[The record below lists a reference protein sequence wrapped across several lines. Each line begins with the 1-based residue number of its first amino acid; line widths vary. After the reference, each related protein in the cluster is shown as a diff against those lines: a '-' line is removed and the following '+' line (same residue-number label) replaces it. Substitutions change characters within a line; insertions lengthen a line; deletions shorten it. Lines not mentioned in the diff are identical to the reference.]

1 MNESAKTL
9 LFVVIAVVVCGAAW
23 LTGPRDIEQPGAADL
38 IGTDLI
44 KQFDPLSAASIEI
57 VEFDEANAA
66 VKPFRVERKKVKDQ
80 IRWVI
85 PSHQDYPTDAQNQLS
100 DAAAA
105 VMGLPVLD
113 LVGESAAAHAEYG
126 VLDPD
131 PKVRKPG
138 DRGVGKRVVL
148 RDEKGGEL
156 ASLIIGKAVPDKPE
170 LRYVRRVGDDR
181 VCVVK
186 LSVDK
191 ITAEF
196 EKWIEKDL
204 LKLNPWDITTVRIN
218 DYRADLLRQR
228 LEVRGRMTLAHDD
241 AAEQK
246 WRMVSDTTLD
256 PDSGQWKETPLADD
270 EELDAP
276 KLDGMKTALDDL
288 KIVDVERK
296 PEGLSADLK
305 ATGDAVANEESL
317 VARGFVIADVGEGKQ
332 VYSSRGEIRVGTK
345 EGVEYVLRFGEV
357 TGEESKKEGNEKK
370 EGDTAQNGEKKD
382 ESSPGMN
389 RYLFVMA
396 QFNQDL
402 IERPKLED
410 ETPAAGAEPA
420 SPESKPA
427 ASSPG
432 DAAKPNA
439 GSAEKAA
446 PASAEKPAPAASGAA
461 DQPPKEST
469 AGETAGAKPADETA
483 PSVDKQ
489 PGSPGEDAPN
499 AEPSSSDAPKPADAK
514 PADTQS
520 GDAKP
525 AGDQPPQADA
535 AAPTAD
541 PKAAERERIRTENKR
556 NMEEYEDRVKRGKEK
571 AKELNDRFADWYY
584 VISNSEFEKI
594 HLTRE
599 QIVKKKEAKAE
610 GKEGDGHDH
619 PHGEMEKFD
628 AIRSSGPGGK

>member
-1 MNESAKTL
+1 MNESVKTL
-9 LFVVIAVVVCGAAW
+9 LFVAIAVVVCGAAW
-23 LTGPRDIEQPGAADL
+23 LNGPRDIEQPTAADL
-38 IGTDLI
+38 TGTDLI

-113 LVGESAAAHAEYG
+113 VVGESAAAHAEFG

-148 RDEKGGEL
+148 RDEKGSDL
-156 ASLIIGKAVPDKPE
+156 AALIIGKAVPDRPE

-191 ITAEF
+191 ISADF

-204 LKLNPWDITTVRIN
+204 LKLNPWDITTVHIN

-241 AAEQK
+241 AAEKK
-246 WRMVSDTTLD
+246 WQLVSDATLD

-270 EELDAP
+270 EELDTQ
-276 KLDGMKTALDDL
+276 KLDAMKTALDDL

-357 TGEESKKEGNEKK
+357 TGEESKKERNEKK
-370 EGDTAQNGEKKD
+370 EGDTEQNGEKKD

-410 ETPAAGAEPA
+410 EPPVAAAEPA
-420 SPESKPA
+420 SSESKPA
-427 ASSPG
+427 DAQPG
-432 DAAKPNA
+432 DATKPNA
-439 GSAEKAA
+439 GT
-446 PASAEKPAPAASGAA
+446 AEKPVPAASGSA

-469 AGETAGAKPADETA
+469 TTDSSGAKPDEEKT

-489 PGSPGEDAPN
+489 PGSPGEDAPK
-499 AEPSSSDAPKPADAK
+499 AEPASTDAPKPADAK
-514 PADTQS
+514 PADTQP

-525 AGDQPPQADA
+525 AGDQPAQAGA
-535 AAPTAD
+535 VAPAAD
-541 PKAAERERIRTENKR
+541 PNAAERERIRTENKR
-556 NMEEYEDRVKRGKEK
+556 KMEEYEDRVKRGKEK

-610 GKEGDGHDH
+610 GKEGDDHDH
-619 PHGEMEKFD
+619 PHGEMETFD
-628 AIRSSGPGGK
+628 AMRSSGPGGK

>member
-1 MNESAKTL
+1 MNESVKTL
-9 LFVVIAVVVCGAAW
+9 LFVAIAVVVCAAAW
-23 LTGPRDIEQPGAADL
+23 LTGPRDIEQPTAADL
-38 IGTDLI
+38 IGSDLV
-44 KQFDPLSAASIEI
+44 KQFDPLAAASIEI

-80 IRWVI
+80 VRWVI

-113 LVGESAAAHAEYG
+113 LVSESAASHAEYG

-131 PKVRKPG
+131 PKVRKAG

-156 ASLIIGKAVPDKPE
+156 AALIIGKAVPDKPE

-191 ITAEF
+191 ISADF
-196 EKWIEKDL
+196 DKWIEKDL
-204 LKLNPWDITTVRIN
+204 LKLNPWDIKTVRIN

-228 LEVRGRMTLAHDD
+228 LEVRGRMTLDHDD
-241 AAEQK
+241 AAEKK
-246 WRMVSDTTLD
+246 WRLVSDAMLD
-256 PDSGQWKETPLADD
+256 PDSGQWKETPMADD
-270 EELDAP
+270 EELDVQ
-276 KLDGMKTALDDL
+276 KLDAMKTALDDL

-357 TGEESKKEGNEKK
+357 TGEESKKDGTGKS
-370 EGDTAQNGEKKD
+370 EGDAEQNGEKKKD

-396 QFNQDL
+396 QFNEDL
-402 IERPKLED
+402 IERPKLE
-410 ETPAAGAEPA
+410 EERPAAAASA

-427 ASSPG
+427 DGAPADATKP
-432 DAAKPNA
+432 DAAPGEN
-439 GSAEKAA
+439 
-446 PASAEKPAPAASGAA
+446 PAPMVPGSS
-461 DQPPKEST
+461 DMPPKEAT
-469 AGETAGAKPADETA
+469 APAGDKPADEKA
-483 PSVDKQ
+483 PSVDGQ
-489 PGSPGEDAPN
+489 SGSPGEDAPKAEAERAS
-499 AEPSSSDAPKPADAK
+499 AEPASAPKPAAEGEK
-514 PADTQS
+514 PASDLAAQ
-520 GDAKP
+520 
-525 AGDQPPQADA
+525 AGNA
-535 AAPTAD
+535 AAPAAD
-541 PKAAERERIRTENKR
+541 PNADERERIRTENKR
-556 NMEEYEDRVKRGKEK
+556 KMEEYEDRVKRGREK

-599 QIVKKKEAKAE
+599 QIVKKKETKEE
-610 GKEGDGHDH
+610 GKDGADHDH

-628 AIRSSGPGGK
+628 AIRSSGPGGN